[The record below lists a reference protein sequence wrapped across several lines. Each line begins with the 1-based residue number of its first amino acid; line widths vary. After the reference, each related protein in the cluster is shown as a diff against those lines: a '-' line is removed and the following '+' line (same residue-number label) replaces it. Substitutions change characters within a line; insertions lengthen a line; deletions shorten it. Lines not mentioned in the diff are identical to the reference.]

1 MTPDPG
7 GLIGGG
13 TVGADT
19 LGAGLGADLGKSV
32 PQFAI
37 AAAAIAPTAVMT
49 ATHTAVL
56 PCAMTLPHAGCLTR
70 QRCRR
75 PAADQHAM
83 SEVVFGKL
91 LNPVNARR
99 LAHADLHP
107 FGTMPVQ
114 GPVWTPGDCIDASAG
129 SARRTRCRRC
139 RTFSPM
145 TLVGLL
151 ALSLLRRYR
160 FVGR

>member
-19 LGAGLGADLGKSV
+19 LAAGLGADLGKSV
-32 PQFAI
+32 PQFVI
-37 AAAAIAPTAVMT
+37 AAATITPTAVMT

-56 PCAMTLPHAGCLTR
+56 PCAMTLPHADCLTR

-75 PAADQHAM
+75 PAADQHTM

-91 LNPVNARR
+91 LNPVN
-99 LAHADLHP
+99 
-107 FGTMPVQ
+107 
-114 GPVWTPGDCIDASAG
+114 
-129 SARRTRCRRC
+129 TRCRAHA
-139 RTFSPM
+139 
-145 TLVGLL
+145 
-151 ALSLLRRYR
+151 ALRKHETAPTA
-160 FVGR
+160 G